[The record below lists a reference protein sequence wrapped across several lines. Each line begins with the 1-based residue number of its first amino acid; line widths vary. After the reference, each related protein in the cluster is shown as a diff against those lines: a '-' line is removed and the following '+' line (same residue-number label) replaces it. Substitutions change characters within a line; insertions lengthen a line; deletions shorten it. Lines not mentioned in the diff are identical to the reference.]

1 MKENE
6 ILCYKEK
13 LELLNRFSSFST
25 PKLKNF
31 LVGIKNVLYFLK
43 TSYKPKSDNVKDAK
57 FS

>member
-13 LELLNRFSSFST
+13 LELLNRFSSFAA
-25 PKLKNF
+25 PELKNF
-31 LVGIKNVLYFLK
+31 LAGIKNVLYFLK

>member
-1 MKENE
+1 MEEND

-13 LELLNRFSSFST
+13 LELLNCFSSFVV

-31 LVGIKNVLYFLK
+31 LAGIKNVLYFLK
-43 TSYKPKSDNVKDAK
+43 TSYKPKSDKVKDAK